1 MTFFVLLRC
10 KYQNMKPQTAFLV
23 FFLILL
29 ASVAAGV
36 DSLMRTDRQAQCDVN
51 RALAL
56 TLRQCEPDRIDADTI
71 RVYRSHLTMMALRDT
86 ASLSLVMSDDRRQPT
101 LSATTGLTLRRLWTL
116 SDQRAS
122 GLLASLAALWLALS
136 LWLTLRRREVI
147 MSGTHLGTLCYDE
160 QRQRFVCDGRELHF
174 TPMQHSLMEQFLA
187 APDHRL
193 SQQAICDH
201 LWPKKPDAS
210 ATLYT
215 LIRRLKPIL
224 DDAAGLKIA
233 CNRGDSYQL
242 IIK

>member
-1 MTFFVLLRC
+1 
-10 KYQNMKPQTAFLV
+10 MKPHVAFWIFMILV
-23 FFLILL
+23 GSSVL
-29 ASVAAGV
+29 AGI
-36 DSLMRTDRQAQCDVN
+36 DSLVRTEQRAQWDVD

-56 TLRQCEPDRIDADTI
+56 TLRECEPDRIDADTI

-86 ASLSLVMSDDRRQPT
+86 ASLSLVMVDDERRQPMM
-101 LSATTGLTLRRLWTL
+101 AANTGLTLYRLWTL

-122 GLLASLAALWLALS
+122 GALAALAALWLALS
-136 LWLTLRRREVI
+136 LWLTLRRREVLT
-147 MSGTHLGTLCYDE
+147 GVQLGALCYDE
-160 QRQRFVCDGRELHF
+160 QRRSFFCNGRELRF
-174 TPMQHSLMEQFLA
+174 TPMQRSLMELFLA

-224 DDAAGLKIA
+224 DDAAGMKIT